1 MERTDEYRKALDV
14 PISELSIDRIIEE
27 IRRQPENFE
36 GLYHLTTDEKR
47 LVSWRALWV
56 CDKLCRQYPDWFAPL
71 REELTG
77 RLVTCKHDGSKRL
90 LLSILYHAP
99 AEEIPSVELLNFCLD
114 CMLSRHESIGVQ
126 SLAVRM
132 AYHLCKHEPEL
143 LNELRTILES
153 TDTELYSTAVKTTVR
168 NTLKK
173 INQKN
178 KKKK

>member
-36 GLYHLTTDEKR
+36 ALYHLTTDEKL

-77 RLVTCKHDGSKRL
+77 GFCVYN
-90 LLSILYHAP
+90 ILRK
-99 AEEIPSVELLNFCLD
+99 S
-114 CMLSRHESIGVQ
+114 G
-126 SLAVRM
+126 
-132 AYHLCKHEPEL
+132 
-143 LNELRTILES
+143 
-153 TDTELYSTAVKTTVR
+153 
-168 NTLKK
+168 NTKG
-173 INQKN
+173 NRPGG
-178 KKKK
+178 

>member
-36 GLYHLTTDEKR
+36 ALYHLTTDEKL

-77 RLVTCKHDGSKRL
+77 RLVTCKHDGS
-90 LLSILYHAP
+90 SACFSP
-99 AEEIPSVELLNFCLD
+99 
-114 CMLSRHESIGVQ
+114 
-126 SLAVRM
+126 
-132 AYHLCKHEPEL
+132 
-143 LNELRTILES
+143 
-153 TDTELYSTAVKTTVR
+153 YSTM
-168 NTLKK
+168 LPPKK
-173 INQKN
+173 SHRLNCLTSVWIACCLATKA
-178 KKKK
+178 

>member
-36 GLYHLTTDEKR
+36 ALYHLTTDEKL

-132 AYHLCKHEPEL
+132 AYHLCKRQVQA
-143 LNELRTILES
+143 RTR
-153 TDTELYSTAVKTTVR
+153 TAQRTADHTGKHRYGTVFDR
-168 NTLKK
+168 C
-173 INQKN
+173 KN
-178 KKKK
+178 NCAEHIEENKSEE